1 MLISLINHIIK
12 IRKKETATN
21 KGKGKN
27 NSLVLP
33 SLFVLLFL
41 LGLEGG
47 GGTSGAQGWVPG
59 RSAMQ
64 TIEFHFLSAPEL
76 RQDV

>member
-12 IRKKETATN
+12 IRKKETAMN

-27 NSLVLP
+27 NSFVLP
-33 SLFVLLFL
+33 SLFVPLFL
-41 LGLEGG
+41 FRVVGD
-47 GGTSGAQGWVPG
+47 TSGVQGWVPG
-59 RSAMQ
+59 RSARQ
-64 TIEFHFLSAPEL
+64 TIEFHFPSTPEL